1 MNLTTPEKLR
11 SLRRKLYVKAKA
23 EPDFRFYQLYD
34 KVWRED
40 ILHHAYR
47 LARSNKGAP
56 GVDGVSFAM
65 IEAAGLE
72 NWLSGIR
79 DELRGKTYRPQPVRR
94 VLIAKPGG
102 GTRPLGIPTIRDRVV
117 QGAVKLVIEPI
128 FEADLDPSA
137 YGYRP
142 KRSAGDATQMVHEL
156 LCRGYTDVVDADL
169 SKSFDTIPHGELL
182 QSVLRRIVDRNVLR
196 LIKLWLR
203 SPVEETGGDGKRRM
217 SGGKKSR
224 RGVPQ
229 GGTLSPLLAS
239 LYMNRFLK
247 SWRLSG
253 QGHRLRAE
261 IVNYADDFV
270 ILSRGHAREALA
282 WTRQVMGRLGL
293 TLNEAKTS
301 VREARQES
309 FDFLG
314 YSFGPHWFR
323 KDGHWYLGAS
333 PSKRSVARLKA
344 KVRDKVALRRTSG
357 RQRLNLHAALNLE
370 NFHCPLV
377 EAERIDAASTIA
389 LLAKLEASNPGKR
402 RIYVIVDNA
411 RYHHARVVRQWLER
425 PDCRITLVFLPAYAP
440 HLNAIERLWAVMH
453 REVTHNKFPASFGHF
468 VDAVF
473 DFFRRRLPQEW
484 TKWRDTVTDN
494 FRIISHKDFRVLE

>member
-1 MNLTTPEKLR
+1 MNLTTPEKIR

-253 QGHRLRAE
+253 QGHRLGAE

-309 FDFLG
+309 FDVLG

-333 PSKRSVARLKA
+333 PSKRSVSRLKA
-344 KVRDKVALRRTSG
+344 KVRGVLGPGNHAPWPEVRDQLNSMLRGWSHSFDHGTRMPAYRAVNNAVYEAVRHFLVRRHKVSSRGTRRFPDRVVFGELGVIRLRRVHLGPPPCALR
-357 RQRLNLHAALNLE
+357 
-370 NFHCPLV
+370 
-377 EAERIDAASTIA
+377 
-389 LLAKLEASNPGKR
+389 
-402 RIYVIVDNA
+402 
-411 RYHHARVVRQWLER
+411 
-425 PDCRITLVFLPAYAP
+425 
-440 HLNAIERLWAVMH
+440 
-453 REVTHNKFPASFGHF
+453 
-468 VDAVF
+468 
-473 DFFRRRLPQEW
+473 
-484 TKWRDTVTDN
+484 
-494 FRIISHKDFRVLE
+494 